1 MTIEEIRSYAEE
13 MGLPPKRIDKL
24 IAELH
29 PDENGKLSPE
39 EYFSATAAIAYIND
53 TRENVRHVLESTKA
67 NRNQRG
73 NTESEKKTSDAQ
85 RRAVQKY
92 KKEKAKRF
100 AIDFSQA
107 DAELWEHIQN
117 QPNKQGY
124 IKSLIRADME
134 RGGEK

>member
-1 MTIEEIRSYAEE
+1 MT
-13 MGLPPKRIDKL
+13 
-24 IAELH
+24 
-29 PDENGKLSPE
+29 
-39 EYFSATAAIAYIND
+39 
-53 TRENVRHVLESTKA
+53 
-67 NRNQRG
+67 
-73 NTESEKKTSDAQ
+73 EKKTSDAQ

-134 RGGEK
+134 RGGEDAPK